1 MDIWFSPAL
10 GWDLKAGKA
19 QIFGAG
25 TAPLSYVCVADVAAY
40 TAGVATDPK
49 VKDQVIPFGGPQ
61 ALSPREALGI
71 IEQAVGKRFK
81 VTALP
86 GFVPRT
92 AAVVLKPFNPKLA
105 SLMALGAEG
114 IGGDAIDL
122 AKARSLADVRLTP
135 LAEWAA
141 RPS

>member
-1 MDIWFSPAL
+1 
-10 GWDLKAGKA
+10 
-19 QIFGAG
+19 
-25 TAPLSYVCVADVAAY
+25 
-40 TAGVATDPK
+40 
-49 VKDQVIPFGGPQ
+49 
-61 ALSPREALGI
+61 LSPREALGI

-92 AAVVLKPFNPKLA
+92 AAVVLTPFNPKLA
-105 SLMALGAEG
+105 SLMAL
-114 IGGDAIDL
+114 DAIDL